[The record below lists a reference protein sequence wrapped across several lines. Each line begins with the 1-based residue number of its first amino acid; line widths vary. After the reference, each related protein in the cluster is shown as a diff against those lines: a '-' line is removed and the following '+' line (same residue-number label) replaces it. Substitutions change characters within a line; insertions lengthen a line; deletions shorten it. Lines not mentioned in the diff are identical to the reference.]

1 MSRAKKILFSGYLAL
16 GFLVLRII
24 YAFVFAGLWGNQVI
38 FTLPELRLAGPFS
51 HITLFGVVS
60 LDGIVRNIELALPF
74 AFSILFF
81 GTLASFVSASSL
93 QKFSHRFPPVRNLL
107 NGVAIGLS
115 ALPALFEA
123 ARKVFEARKLR
134 GEKRSRMLVPILER
148 SVELANSIGLKLALK
163 PGGTKIA
170 SSVKLRNLVVPDI
183 GLGPID
189 FELSSGEIV
198 VLSGATGSGK
208 STFLE
213 AIAGVLGEYRGREQT
228 GFVDYG
234 SSGSLSLSEIAGF
247 VRYIPQNP
255 RELLWGFEV
264 SDLLNRVPAQLAKE
278 LGIESLTSKNIQSL
292 SEGEALKLLLAENL
306 SLNPSILLL
315 DEPYAPLD
323 FESRLQLT
331 KLLARL
337 SRTGM
342 AILVVE
348 HQPEHTAGLEAIH
361 LHLAEGRLQPG
372 AHRPELVNVVRVPTV
387 VGSEEVVVAKLQD
400 IEFDRLLVRSPS
412 ITMNQGECTWL
423 SGENG
428 SGKTSLLKAL
438 NRGEGVEVYGKKPS
452 DVHTLALVPENFDDF
467 FVTDSLGAE
476 LKRADRV
483 ANQAAGFTLQ
493 TLESILPTTD
503 ISSWLGMHPRDLSR
517 GTRLALAISMQ
528 LSHKPLAL
536 LIDEPFRGL
545 DPIAREM
552 MVESLRCV
560 AETGCALLFASHE
573 QNWSSALA
581 TRKLTIQNLE
591 LKESF
596 EVRA

>member
-16 GFLVLRII
+16 GFLVLRIS
-24 YAFVFAGLWGNQVI
+24 YAFIFAGLWGNQVI

-74 AFSILFF
+74 AFSILFL

-93 QKFSHRFPPVRNLL
+93 QKFSQRFPPVRNLL
-107 NGVAIGLS
+107 NAVAIGLS
-115 ALPALFEA
+115 SLPALFEA

-278 LGIESLTSKNIQSL
+278 LGIESLTSKNTQSL

-337 SRTGM
+337 SRAGM

-348 HQPEHTAGLEAIH
+348 HQPEHTAGLEAVH

-503 ISSWLGMHPRDLSR
+503 ISSWLGLHPRDLSR

-573 QNWSSALA
+573 QSWSSALA